1 MNPLGSK
8 LGSTHCLN
16 EQARHTLFTQE
27 EDTAPP
33 KVSLVSRF
41 EFTYTGFAMEV
52 LAQNGTESVSNTSMV
67 IYDGVETRATT
78 CVSFF
83 DAPEPEPEPGPER
96 ILAGD
101 AMDGDKAWVYAS
113 RAPTHRDNTLPFTA
127 LGTTNRRILSN
138 LARVNEGIVVRGTRF
153 LTVEAAY
160 VCHFKFGGAHSDVFG
175 IEGTLGSLRNFVA
188 WRQSLPDFESV
199 PLDFNPARWHGAD
212 GVIAKLAG
220 SGTRVGKHVCR
231 VLNLGTPVS
240 SDSFFQWDIHAA
252 LWRELHQAKYEA
264 SVEFRT
270 ALYQTRFFYLY
281 EADTKC
287 ARKTGRKAIWGGCFD
302 KQRIWRGE
310 NIAGRLLMHLRS
322 RNGIL

>member
-1 MNPLGSK
+1 M
-8 LGSTHCLN
+8 
-16 EQARHTLFTQE
+16 
-27 EDTAPP
+27 D
-33 KVSLVSRF
+33 
-41 EFTYTGFAMEV
+41 GFDVEL
-52 LAQNGTESVSNTSMV
+52 LAQNASDSSSTTPMTS
-67 IYDGVETRATT
+67 YGGLETCTTT

-83 DAPEPEPEPGPER
+83 DAPEPEPEPEPQH
-96 ILAGD
+96 ILTRD
-101 AMDGDKAWVYAS
+101 AIDGDKTWVYAS

-138 LARVNEGIVVRGTRF
+138 LARVNDGIVVRGTRF

-175 IEGTLGSLRNFVA
+175 IEGTLGSIRNFVA
-188 WRQSLPDFESV
+188 WRQSLPDVESV

-212 GVIAKLAG
+212 GIIAKLAG
-220 SGTRVGKHVCR
+220 SNTRVGKHVCR
-231 VLNLGTPVS
+231 VLNLGTPIS
-240 SDSFFQWDIHAA
+240 SDSSFQWNIHAA

-264 SVEFRT
+264 SAEFRT

-310 NIAGRLLMHLRS
+310 NVAGRLLMDLRS